1 MDLLHFYLA
10 FPIDDHTGEPLSD
23 AAVTARHYARLVQLQ
38 RLLFRHHPA
47 LRDLA
52 LANCG
57 TLQRRE
63 VLKPAL
69 LALPEE
75 ELRMLAGRQL
85 RCVRHILHAALPG
98 ACESECLPG
107 TDAGMAWHIPMTAR
121 VVA

>member
-75 ELRMLAGRQL
+75 ELRTLAGRQL
-85 RCVRHILHAALPG
+85 RFVRPPCRPCR
-98 ACESECLPG
+98 ACCLW
-107 TDAGMAWHIPMTAR
+107 AGVLAWHAYVCSVKII
-121 VVA
+121 

>member
-1 MDLLHFYLA
+1 MLGSATHLDWVGDARAGRLFRQLVDLLHFYLA

-23 AAVTARHYARLVQLQ
+23 ARVTARLVQLQ
-38 RLLFRHHPA
+38 RLFFRHHPA

-69 LALPEE
+69 MALPEE
-75 ELRMLAGRQL
+75 ELRALGTRQL
-85 RCVRHILHAALPG
+85 RCA
-98 ACESECLPG
+98 
-107 TDAGMAWHIPMTAR
+107 
-121 VVA
+121 